1 MQEPHRLER
10 AVVLLVAADPVRRVG
25 KHGVVHVDQPLRLRE
40 RLEHE
45 RGQPQAAGLVAVAER
60 REAAV
65 RAPVGQLALVA
76 RRHQMLSL
84 RHDFGL
90 YLPRLFEITSDEHVG
105 REQYHVLLAASE
117 RHLEQILQP
126 LDGLAKVVAA
136 ERDDR
141 ARRAVHR
148 PGRRLDSERPVIARR
163 QDDVLHELVAHPFRL
178 YDDRLYHRVRRV
190 RAPRRYLDRHAAQ
203 LRHSDAEFDAA
214 NVGTADGYRL
224 LRLV

>member
-10 AVVLLVAADPVRRVG
+10 AVVLLVAADPVRRVR
-25 KHGVVHVDQPLRLRE
+25 KHGVVHVDQPLSLRE
-40 RLEHE
+40 RLQHE
-45 RGQPQAAGLVAVAER
+45 SGQPQAAGLVAVAES
-60 REAAV
+60 REAAI

-76 RRHQMLSL
+76 RRHQMLRL

-90 YLPRLFEITSDEHVG
+90 YLSRLFEITGDEHVG

-117 RHLEQILQP
+117 RHLKQIFKP
-126 LDGLAKVVAA
+126 LYRLAQVVAA

-148 PGRRLDSERPVIARR
+148 PGRRLDGERPVIARR
-163 QDDVLHELVAHPFRL
+163 QDDVLHELVLHPFRL
-178 YDDRLYHRVRRV
+178 YDDGLYHRVRGV
-190 RAPRRYLDRHAAQ
+190 RAPRCYLDWNAAQ
-203 LRHSDAEFDAA
+203 LRHADAEIHAA
-214 NVGTADGYRL
+214 HVGAADRYRL